1 MLSRVPFEEVG
12 GSISPPANGRF
23 RKPAFAKHS
32 LDELFQVFREGLRQA
47 RIFELPFE
55 AQESAGRLRKAL
67 NPELSGG
74 ELFVLIAKGVPMVS
88 RSINFFQRHV
98 AEPTEAENV
107 EDLEKVGG
115 RNADR

>member
-1 MLSRVPFEEVG
+1 MSPRVPFEEVG

-23 RKPAFAKHS
+23 REPAFGRHG

-55 AQESAGRLRKAL
+55 AQESPGRLCKAP

-74 ELFVLIAKGVPMVS
+74 VLFVLIARGIPMVS
-88 RSINFFQRHV
+88 RSVDFIQRHV
-98 AEPTEAENV
+98 AEATESKNV
-107 EDLEKVGG
+107 EDLEQVGG
-115 RNADR
+115 RDADG